1 MIKVKVVVTMLE
13 KRSMRDRVMES
24 EAKGS
29 EIGVARVLD
38 RVKDGILKRVV
49 VVVL

>member
-13 KRSMRDRVMES
+13 KGSMRDRVMES
-24 EAKGS
+24 EGKGS

-38 RVKDGILKRVV
+38 RVKDGTLKRVV
-49 VVVL
+49 VAVL

>member
-24 EAKGS
+24 EGKGS
-29 EIGVARVLD
+29 EIGVTRVLD
-38 RVKDGILKRVV
+38 RVKDGTLKRVV